1 MTTSLYQE
9 AFTVVGIVARTNNAS
24 ESGPNGVISKQWE
37 KFMKENLL
45 EKIPNKADHSVIAG
59 YTDYESDKNGDYT
72 FFLGAK
78 VISASKVPEGMA
90 IKQVP
95 AGKFKIFTSEKGPV
109 WEVVFSMWI
118 KIWNLPPSEVG
129 SDSNRT
135 YKFDYEV
142 YDQRAQVPQNA
153 VVDVY
158 LGIK

>member
-1 MTTSLYQE
+1 MYQE
-9 AFTVVGIVARTNNAS
+9 TFTVVGIEARTNNAA
-24 ESGPNGVISKQWE
+24 ERGPNGLISKQWE

-59 YTDYESDKNGDYT
+59 YTDYESDKNGDYN

-78 VISASKVPEGMA
+78 VTSASEAPEGMV

-95 AGKFKIFTSEKGPV
+95 AGNFKIFTSEKGPV
-109 WEVVFSMWI
+109 WEVVLNMWI
-118 KIWNLPPSEVG
+118 KIWNLPASEVG

-142 YDQRAQVPQNA
+142 YDQRAIDPKNS